1 MVAPANIGAF
11 MLCCM
16 PVTWNSGAVS
26 STTESGPIASQS
38 APPTAVNIT
47 VLWVCMQPL
56 GLPVVP
62 EV

>member
-1 MVAPANIGAF
+1 

-16 PVTWNSGAVS
+16 PVTWNIGAVA
-26 STTESGPIASQS
+26 STTESCIMPSHS
-38 APPTAVNIT
+38 APPTAVHMS
-47 VLWVCMQPL
+47 VRCVCMQPF

>member
-1 MVAPANIGAF
+1 
-11 MLCCM
+11 M
-16 PVTWNSGAVS
+16 PSH
-26 STTESGPIASQS
+26 S
-38 APPTAVNIT
+38 APPTAVDMM